1 MKDIRALHHFM
12 GVSIQYQVDELF
24 LTQHQF
30 AHDILERPGM
40 VDCKPVLT
48 SIDTQAKVSVEFGH
62 LVVHPTHFRSLAGVL
77 KYLTFTHSDI
87 AYAIQQVCL
96 HMHDLREPYLTAMK
110 HILRY
115 LWASWILDFS
125 CDALPHPS

>member
-12 GVSIQYQVDELF
+12 GVSVQHHTDKHF
-24 LTQHQF
+24 LTQRQF
-30 AHDILERPGM
+30 AHDIPERPGM

-48 SIDTQAKVSVEFGH
+48 SVDTQAKVSVESEP
-62 LVVHPTHFRSLAGVL
+62 LVVHLTHFSSLAGAL
-77 KYLTFTHSDI
+77 KYLTFTSSDI

-110 HILRY
+110 DILCY
-115 LWASWILDFS
+115 LRAPWILDFS
-125 CDALPHPS
+125 CDVLPHLS